1 MIFFAKKASKMTKK
15 RCYQNW
21 VYLFQGDMGSIG
33 LPGQNGLK
41 GDTVR
46 LIFNIEHLF
55 KFLTTNVTNNRYTV
69 VINIQIVL
77 F

>member
-1 MIFFAKKASKMTKK
+1 
-15 RCYQNW
+15 
-21 VYLFQGDMGSIG
+21 MGAIG

-55 KFLTTNVTNNRYTV
+55 KIFTTNVTNNRDTIV
-69 VINIQIVL
+69 LNIEIVL

>member
-1 MIFFAKKASKMTKK
+1 
-15 RCYQNW
+15 
-21 VYLFQGDMGSIG
+21 MGSIG